1 LRQVVTRQATLS
13 RHEVWM
19 GAGLVAAFLV
29 MVASTAWDLHL
40 SHDSRVTIF
49 VILLAV
55 AAVDAAL
62 CVPPWTNLP
71 QQSLLVFPL
80 MLVVTEVVL
89 ASQTHGVAAYYTGFF
104 TLGFVYI
111 GLTQR
116 RGTSFGFV
124 VLVVPAWVYIQQ
136 GLAGAVWIRV
146 LVATVI
152 WVFVGEVVAGYASV
166 HRARSDV
173 LRKTAHTDILT
184 GLASRLVMT
193 QRIDKYIA
201 TSRLEPASLLVLDLD
216 GFKAVNDAYG
226 HSVGDE
232 LLVAIGQRIRAN
244 VSADDVI
251 ARLGGDEF
259 AVLLDR
265 CTPGE
270 AILVAQRLIES
281 VGRPI
286 DLTRGSVAVTTSVGI
301 VDLAVNASAQDA
313 LGDGDVAMYEA
324 KLAGKNRYSLYKP
337 EMAERIATRLK
348 LGVELRTA
356 LERDQF
362 EAHYQP
368 VVQVE
373 TGEVVGFE
381 ALLRWNHP
389 ERGQLAAG
397 AFIEVCEEI
406 GLIVPL
412 GKWILHEACRQAGRW
427 QSEDPGRHL
436 SMAVNLSSRQ
446 LFDTDLVTEVETALS
461 ASGLRGD
468 VLVLEITERLL
479 LVDSP
484 FVLRQLDEL
493 KRLGV
498 RIAIDDFGTGYSS
511 LAYLRDFPVD
521 ILKIDRS
528 FVEALD
534 LDDQAVALAK
544 SIVGIAEALQLDVI
558 AEGMETREQVDVLY
572 NIGCHVMQG
581 FYFSEPK
588 PAPEL
593 QECLARRYVIA
604 GGHRSIRG

>member
-1 LRQVVTRQATLS
+1 
-13 RHEVWM
+13 M
-19 GAGLVAAFLV
+19 GAGLVAFFVLI
-29 MVASTAWDLHL
+29 VASTAWNLHVPHQAL
-40 SHDSRVTIF
+40 DTT
-49 VILLAV
+49 LAV
-55 AAVDAAL
+55 LLVVAVVDGAL
-62 CVPPWTNLP
+62 CALPWDDLP
-71 QQSLLVFPL
+71 QQCLLVFPL
-80 MLVVTEVVL
+80 ILVITEIAL
-89 ASQTHGVAAYYTGFF
+89 AGRTDGVSAYYTGFF

-111 GLTQR
+111 GLTQP

-124 VLVVPAWVYIQQ
+124 LVVVPSWIYSQQ
-136 GLAGAVWIRV
+136 GLAGHVWIRV
-146 LVATVI
+146 TVATVI
-152 WVFVGEVVAGYASV
+152 WILVGEVVAGYASV
-166 HRARSDV
+166 HKARSDV
-173 LRKTAHTDILT
+173 LRQTAHTDILT
-184 GLASRLVMT
+184 GLASRLVLT
-193 QRIDKYIA
+193 QRIDSFIA
-201 TSRLEPASLLVLDLD
+201 TTQVDEASLLVLDLD

-232 LLVAIGQRIRAN
+232 LLVAVGRRIRAN

-259 AVLLDR
+259 AVLLER

-270 AILVAQRLIES
+270 AILVGQRLIDS
-281 VGRPI
+281 VARPI
-286 DLTRGSVAVTTSVGI
+286 DLTRGSVALTASVGI
-301 VDLAVNASAQDA
+301 VDLTACANAQDA

-324 KLAGKNRYSLYKP
+324 KLAGKNRYSMYKP
-337 EMAERIATRLK
+337 EMAERIASRLK
-348 LGVELRTA
+348 LGVELRAA
-356 LERDQF
+356 LEGDQF

-389 ERGQLAAG
+389 ARGQLAAG

-412 GKWILHEACRQAGRW
+412 GKWILNEACSQAGRW
-427 QSEDPGRHL
+427 QSMDPSRHL

-446 LFDTDLVTEVETALS
+446 LFDTDLVAEVEAALL
-461 ASGLRGD
+461 ASDLRGD
-468 VLVLEITERLL
+468 VLILEITERLL

-484 FVLRQLDEL
+484 FVLRQLDRL

-534 LDDQAVALAK
+534 RDDQAVALAK
-544 SIVGIAEALQLDVI
+544 SIVGICEALQLDVI
-558 AEGMETREQVDVLY
+558 AEGMETKEQVNVLY

-581 FYFSEPK
+581 FYFSKPK
-588 PAPEL
+588 PAAEL
-593 QECLARRYVIA
+593 GATLANRYETADFRRGFEGEPQSTTYKT
-604 GGHRSIRG
+604 

>member
-1 LRQVVTRQATLS
+1 
-13 RHEVWM
+13 M
-19 GAGLVAAFLV
+19 GAGLVGLFVLI
-29 MVASTAWDLHL
+29 VASTAWRLQAPHQALD
-40 SHDSRVTIF
+40 TILI
-49 VILLAV
+49 ILLMVAV
-55 AAVDAAL
+55 ADVAL
-62 CVPPWTNLP
+62 CRLPWNELP
-71 QQSLLVFPL
+71 QQTLLVFPL
-80 MLVVTEVVL
+80 ILVLTEVAL
-89 ASQTHGVAAYYTGFF
+89 AAHTDGVSAYYTGFF
-104 TLGFVYI
+104 ILGFVYI
-111 GLTQR
+111 GLTQP

-124 VLVVPAWVYIQQ
+124 LVVVPCWIYSQQ
-136 GLAGAVWIRV
+136 GLAGHAWIQV
-146 LVATVI
+146 LVAVVI
-152 WVFVGEVVAGYASV
+152 WILVGEAVAGYASV
-166 HRARSDV
+166 HKARSDV
-173 LRKTAHTDILT
+173 LRQTAHTDILT
-184 GLASRLVMT
+184 GLASRPVVT
-193 QRIDKYIA
+193 QRIDEFIA
-201 TSRLEPASLLVLDLD
+201 TSQVEDASLLVLDLD

-226 HSVGDE
+226 HGVGDE

-244 VSADDVI
+244 VSVDDVI

-259 AVLLDR
+259 AVLLER

-270 AILVAQRLIES
+270 AVLVSQRLIDAVS
-281 VGRPI
+281 RPI
-286 DLTRGSVAVTTSVGI
+286 DLTRGSVAVTASIGI
-301 VDLAVNASAQDA
+301 VDLTVCANAQDA

-324 KLAGKNRYSLYKP
+324 KLAGKNRYSMYKP
-337 EMAERIATRLK
+337 EMAERIASRLK

-356 LERDQF
+356 LESDQF

-389 ERGQLAAG
+389 TRGQLAAG

-412 GKWILHEACRQAGRW
+412 GKWILNEACRQAGLW
-427 QSEDPGRHL
+427 QSMDPSRHL

-446 LFDTDLVTEVETALS
+446 LFDTDLVAEVEAALL
-461 ASGLRGD
+461 ASDLRGD

-484 FVLRQLDEL
+484 FVLRQLDRL
-493 KRLGV
+493 KQLGV

-534 LDDQAVALAK
+534 RDEQAVALAK
-544 SIVGIAEALQLDVI
+544 SIVGICEALQLDVI
-558 AEGMETREQVDVLY
+558 AEGMETREQVNVLY

-581 FYFSEPK
+581 FYFSKPK
-588 PAPEL
+588 PAAEL
-593 QECLARRYVIA
+593 GTSLANRYETAGLRR
-604 GGHRSIRG
+604 GFEG

>member
-1 LRQVVTRQATLS
+1 
-13 RHEVWM
+13 M
-19 GAGLVAAFLV
+19 GAGLVATFAALI
-29 MVASTAWDLHL
+29 ASTAWDLHV
-40 SHDSRVTIF
+40 SHDALITTF
-49 VILLAV
+49 AILAIV
-55 AAVDAAL
+55 VVVDVAL
-62 CVPPWTNLP
+62 CGLPWERLP

-80 MLVVTEVVL
+80 LLVVTEIAL
-89 ASQTHGVAAYYTGFF
+89 AARTDGVAAYFTGFF
-104 TLGFVYI
+104 TLGFIYI
-111 GLTQR
+111 GLTQP
-116 RGTSFGFV
+116 RGTSFGFA
-124 VLVVPAWVYIQQ
+124 VLVVPSWIYSQQ
-136 GLAGAVWIRV
+136 GLTGHLWIRV
-146 LVATVI
+146 TVETVI
-152 WVFVGEVVAGYASV
+152 WILVGEVVAGYASV
-166 HRARSDV
+166 HKARSDV

-193 QRIDKYIA
+193 QHIDNFIA
-201 TSRLEPASLLVLDLD
+201 TPQVEEASLLVLDLD

-232 LLVAIGQRIRAN
+232 LLVAIGRRIRRD

-259 AVLLDR
+259 AILLER
-265 CTPGE
+265 CTPAH
-270 AILVAQRLIES
+270 AILVGQRLIES
-281 VGRPI
+281 VSRPI
-286 DLTRGSVAVTTSVGI
+286 DLTRGSVAVTASVGI
-301 VDLAVNASAQDA
+301 VDLTRCASAQDA

-337 EMAERIATRLK
+337 EMAERIAARLK

-356 LERDQF
+356 LEADQF

-412 GKWILHEACRQAGRW
+412 GKWILNEACRQAGRW
-427 QSEDPGRHL
+427 QQEDPDRHL

-446 LFDTDLVTEVETALS
+446 LFDTGLVAEVEKALS
-461 ASGLRGD
+461 ASDLRGD

-534 LDDQAVALAK
+534 RDDQAVALAK
-544 SIVGIAEALQLDVI
+544 SIVGISEALRLDVI
-558 AEGMETREQVDVLY
+558 AEGMETRAQVDVLY
-572 NIGCHVMQG
+572 KIGCHVMQG
-581 FYFSEPK
+581 FYFSKPK
-588 PAPEL
+588 PAAEL
-593 QECLARRYVIA
+593 RECLANRYAMA
-604 GGHRSIRG
+604 GSHRTVGR

>member
-1 LRQVVTRQATLS
+1 LRQVVVRQVTLS

-29 MVASTAWDLHL
+29 TVASTAWDLRVH
-40 SHDSRVTIF
+40 HDALVTTF
-49 VILLAV
+49 VILLVV
-55 AAVDAAL
+55 AIVDAGL
-62 CVPPWTNLP
+62 CGLPWTNVP

-80 MLVVTEVVL
+80 ILVVTEIAL
-89 ASQTHGVAAYYTGFF
+89 ASHTDGVAAYYTGYF

-111 GLTQR
+111 GLTQP
-116 RGTSFGFV
+116 RGTSFWFV
-124 VLVVPAWVYIQQ
+124 LFVVPAWIYTQQ
-136 GLAGAVWIRV
+136 GLTGHAWIRV
-146 LVATVI
+146 LVGTVI
-152 WVFVGEVVAGYASV
+152 WVLVGEVVAGYASV

-193 QRIDKYIA
+193 QRIDSFIA
-201 TSRLEPASLLVLDLD
+201 TSQVEAASLLVLDLD

-232 LLVAIGQRIRAN
+232 LLVAIGRRIRAN

-259 AVLLDR
+259 AVLLER

-270 AILVAQRLIES
+270 AILVGQRLIES

-286 DLTRGSVAVTTSVGI
+286 DLTRGSVAVTASAGI
-301 VDLAVNASAQDA
+301 VDLTRCASAQDA

-337 EMAERIATRLK
+337 EMAERIAARLK

-356 LERDQF
+356 LEQGQF

-389 ERGQLAAG
+389 ERGRLAAG

-427 QSEDPGRHL
+427 QAEDPGRHL

-446 LFDTDLVTEVETALS
+446 LFDTDLVAEVESALS
-461 ASGLRGD
+461 GSDLRGD

-484 FVLRQLDEL
+484 FVLRQLDQL

-558 AEGMETREQVDVLY
+558 AEGMETRAQVDVLY

-593 QECLARRYVIA
+593 QACLASRYVIA
-604 GGHRSIRG
+604 GGHRSIRT

>member
-1 LRQVVTRQATLS
+1 MRRFVERHETPS
-13 RHEVWM
+13 RHEVWL
-19 GAGLVAAFLV
+19 GAGLVGLFVLI
-29 MVASTAWDLHL
+29 VASTAWKLQVPHQALD
-40 SHDSRVTIF
+40 TILI
-49 VILLAV
+49 ILLIVAV
-55 AAVDAAL
+55 ADVAL
-62 CVPPWTNLP
+62 CQLPWNELP
-71 QQSLLVFPL
+71 QLTLLVFPL
-80 MLVVTEVVL
+80 ILVLTEVAL
-89 ASQTHGVAAYYTGFF
+89 AAHTDGVSAYYTGFF
-104 TLGFVYI
+104 ILGFVYI
-111 GLTQR
+111 GLTQP

-124 VLVVPAWVYIQQ
+124 LVVVPCWIYSQQ
-136 GLAGAVWIRV
+136 GLASHGWIQV
-146 LVATVI
+146 LVAMVI
-152 WVFVGEVVAGYASV
+152 WILVGEAVAGYASV
-166 HRARSDV
+166 HKARSDV
-173 LRKTAHTDILT
+173 LRQTAHTDILT
-184 GLASRLVMT
+184 GLASRPVVM
-193 QRIDKYIA
+193 QRIDDFIA
-201 TSRLEPASLLVLDLD
+201 TSGVADASLLVLDLD

-226 HSVGDE
+226 HGVGDE

-259 AVLLDR
+259 AVLLER

-270 AILVAQRLIES
+270 AVLVSQRLIDS
-281 VGRPI
+281 VSRPI
-286 DLTRGSVAVTTSVGI
+286 DLTRGSVAVTASIGI
-301 VDLAVNASAQDA
+301 VDLTVCANAQDA

-324 KLAGKNRYSLYKP
+324 KLAGKNRYSMYKP
-337 EMAERIATRLK
+337 EMAERIASRLK

-356 LERDQF
+356 LESDQF

-389 ERGQLAAG
+389 TRGQLAAG

-412 GKWILHEACRQAGRW
+412 GKWILNEACRQAGLW
-427 QSEDPGRHL
+427 QSVDPSRHL

-446 LFDTDLVTEVETALS
+446 LFDTDLVAEVEAALL
-461 ASGLRGD
+461 ASDLRGD
-468 VLVLEITERLL
+468 ALVLEITERLL

-484 FVLRQLDEL
+484 FVLRQLDRL
-493 KRLGV
+493 KQLGV

-534 LDDQAVALAK
+534 RDEQAVALAK
-544 SIVGIAEALQLDVI
+544 SIVGICEALQLDVI
-558 AEGMETREQVDVLY
+558 AEGMETREQVNVLY

-581 FYFSEPK
+581 FYFSKPK
-588 PAPEL
+588 PPAEL
-593 QECLARRYVIA
+593 GTSLANRYETA
-604 GGHRSIRG
+604 GLRPGFEG

>member
-1 LRQVVTRQATLS
+1 
-13 RHEVWM
+13 
-19 GAGLVAAFLV
+19 
-29 MVASTAWDLHL
+29 
-40 SHDSRVTIF
+40 
-49 VILLAV
+49 
-55 AAVDAAL
+55 
-62 CVPPWTNLP
+62 
-71 QQSLLVFPL
+71 
-80 MLVVTEVVL
+80 
-89 ASQTHGVAAYYTGFF
+89 
-104 TLGFVYI
+104 
-111 GLTQR
+111 
-116 RGTSFGFV
+116 
-124 VLVVPAWVYIQQ
+124 
-136 GLAGAVWIRV
+136 
-146 LVATVI
+146 
-152 WVFVGEVVAGYASV
+152 
-166 HRARSDV
+166 
-173 LRKTAHTDILT
+173 
-184 GLASRLVMT
+184 
-193 QRIDKYIA
+193 
-201 TSRLEPASLLVLDLD
+201 
-216 GFKAVNDAYG
+216 
-226 HSVGDE
+226 
-232 LLVAIGQRIRAN
+232 

-265 CTPGE
+265 CTPAQ
-270 AILVAQRLIES
+270 AILVSQRLIES
-281 VGRPI
+281 VSRPI
-286 DLTRGSVAVTTSVGI
+286 DLTRGSVAVTASVGI
-301 VDLAVNASAQDA
+301 VDLTRCASAQDA

-337 EMAERIATRLK
+337 EMAERIAARLK

-356 LERDQF
+356 LEAGQF

-373 TGEVVGFE
+373 TGEVIGFE

-412 GKWILHEACRQAGRW
+412 GKWILNEACRQAGRW
-427 QSEDPGRHL
+427 QREDPDRHL

-446 LFDTDLVTEVETALS
+446 LFDTGLVAEVERALS
-461 ASGLRGD
+461 ESDLRGD

-534 LDDQAVALAK
+534 RDDQAVALAK
-544 SIVGIAEALQLDVI
+544 SIVGISEALRLDVI
-558 AEGMETREQVDVLY
+558 AEGMETRAQVDVLY
-572 NIGCHVMQG
+572 KIGCHVMQG
-581 FYFSEPK
+581 FYFSRPK
-588 PAPEL
+588 PADEL
-593 QECLARRYVIA
+593 GTCLANRYAIA
-604 GGHRSIRG
+604 GSHGSVGS

>member
-1 LRQVVTRQATLS
+1 
-13 RHEVWM
+13 M
-19 GAGLVAAFLV
+19 GAGLVAAFVLL
-29 MVASTAWDLHL
+29 VASTAWDLHL
-40 SHDSRVTIF
+40 SHDALVTTFI
-49 VILLAV
+49 ILLGV
-55 AAVDAAL
+55 VVVDGAL
-62 CVPPWTNLP
+62 CGLPWTGLP
-71 QQSLLVFPL
+71 QQTLLVFPL
-80 MLVVTEVVL
+80 LVVVTEVVL
-89 ASQTHGVAAYYTGFF
+89 AARTVGVAPYYTGFF
-104 TLGFVYI
+104 TLGFIYL
-111 GLTQR
+111 GLTQP

-124 VLVVPAWVYIQQ
+124 LVVVPAWIYSQQ
-136 GLAGAVWIRV
+136 GLSGHVWIRV
-146 LVATVI
+146 SVATVI
-152 WVFVGEVVAGYASV
+152 WILVGEVVAGYASV

-193 QRIDKYIA
+193 QWIDGFIA
-201 TSRLEPASLLVLDLD
+201 TAQARDASLLVLDLD

-232 LLVAIGQRIRAN
+232 LLVAIGERIRAN

-259 AVLLDR
+259 AVLLER

-270 AILVAQRLIES
+270 AILVAKRLIES
-281 VGRPI
+281 VARPL

-301 VDLAVNASAQDA
+301 VDLTTCPNAQDA

-337 EMAERIATRLK
+337 EMAERIAARLK
-348 LGVELRTA
+348 LGAELRTA
-356 LERDQF
+356 LERGQF

-412 GKWILHEACRQAGRW
+412 GKWILSEACKQAGRW
-427 QSEDPGRHL
+427 QTEDPSRHL

-446 LFDTDLVTEVETALS
+446 LFDTDLVAEVETFLA
-461 ASGLRGD
+461 ASDLRGD

-534 LDDQAVALAK
+534 RDDQAVALAK
-544 SIVGIAEALQLDVI
+544 SIVGIAEALELDVI
-558 AEGMETREQVDVLY
+558 AEGMETKEQVDVLY

-581 FYFSEPK
+581 FYFSKPK
-588 PAPEL
+588 PAADL
-593 QECLARRYVIA
+593 RSCLANRYVGA
-604 GGHRSIRG
+604 VGHRSARR

>member
-1 LRQVVTRQATLS
+1 
-13 RHEVWM
+13 M

-29 MVASTAWDLHL
+29 TVASTAWNLHVP
-40 SHDSRVTIF
+40 HDSLVTTF
-49 VILLAV
+49 VILLVVAV
-55 AAVDAAL
+55 VDGAL
-62 CVPPWTNLP
+62 SVLPWTNLP

-80 MLVVTEVVL
+80 ILVVTETAL
-89 ASQTHGVAAYYTGFF
+89 ASHTDGVAAYYTGFF
-104 TLGFVYI
+104 TLGFIYI
-111 GLTQR
+111 GLTQP

-124 VLVVPAWVYIQQ
+124 LLVVPAWIYSQQ
-136 GLAGAVWIRV
+136 GLMGHVWIRV

-152 WVFVGEVVAGYASV
+152 WVLVGEVVAGYASV

-193 QRIDKYIA
+193 QRIDSFIA
-201 TSRLEPASLLVLDLD
+201 SSQVEAASLLVLDLD

-259 AVLLDR
+259 AILLER

-286 DLTRGSVAVTTSVGI
+286 DLTRGSVAVTASVGI
-301 VDLAVNASAQDA
+301 VDLTMCPSAQDA
-313 LGDGDVAMYEA
+313 LGDGDVSMYEA

-337 EMAERIATRLK
+337 EMAERIAARLK

-373 TGEVVGFE
+373 TGEVIGFE

-446 LFDTDLVTEVETALS
+446 LFDTDLVAEVETALS
-461 ASGLRGD
+461 ASDLRGD
-468 VLVLEITERLL
+468 VLVLEITERIL

-593 QECLARRYVIA
+593 QACLARRFVIA
-604 GGHRSIRG
+604 GGHRSVRR

>member
-1 LRQVVTRQATLS
+1 
-13 RHEVWM
+13 
-19 GAGLVAAFLV
+19 
-29 MVASTAWDLHL
+29 
-40 SHDSRVTIF
+40 
-49 VILLAV
+49 LL
-55 AAVDAAL
+55 L
-62 CVPPWTNLP
+62 FP
-71 QQSLLVFPL
+71 LLVL
-80 MLVVTEVVL
+80 VTEIVL
-89 ASQTHGVAAYYTGFF
+89 AAHTSGVAAYYTGFF
-104 TLGFVYI
+104 TLGFIYI
-111 GLTQR
+111 GLTQP
-116 RGTSFGFV
+116 RGTSFWFV
-124 VLVVPAWVYIQQ
+124 LLVVPAWFYSQQ
-136 GLAGAVWIRV
+136 GLTGHVWIRV

-152 WVFVGEVVAGYASV
+152 WVLVGEVVAGYASV

-193 QRIDKYIA
+193 QRIDGFIA
-201 TSRLEPASLLVLDLD
+201 TSQVEPASLLVLDLD

-226 HSVGDE
+226 HNVGDE
-232 LLVAIGQRIRAN
+232 LLVAIGRRIRAN

-259 AVLLDR
+259 AVLLER

-286 DLTRGSVAVTTSVGI
+286 DLTRGSVAVTASVGI
-301 VDLAVNASAQDA
+301 VDLAMCASAQDA

-324 KLAGKNRYSLYKP
+324 KLAGKNRHSLYRP
-337 EMAERIATRLK
+337 EMAERIAARLK

-356 LERDQF
+356 LERGQF

-397 AFIEVCEEI
+397 AFIEVCEEV

-412 GKWILHEACRQAGRW
+412 GKWILNEACRQAGRW
-427 QSEDPGRHL
+427 QLEDPDRHL

-446 LFDTDLVTEVETALS
+446 LFDTDLVTEVESALA
-461 ASGLRGD
+461 ASDLRGD

-588 PAPEL
+588 PAVEL
-593 QECLARRYVIA
+593 HTCLANRYVIA
-604 GGHRSIRG
+604 GSHRTPGR

>member
-1 LRQVVTRQATLS
+1 
-13 RHEVWM
+13 M
-19 GAGLVAAFLV
+19 GAGLVASFVLI
-29 MVASTAWDLHL
+29 VASTAWDLHV
-40 SHDSRVTIF
+40 SHQALDTTFI
-49 VILLAV
+49 ILLVV
-55 AAVDAAL
+55 ALADGAL
-62 CVPPWTNLP
+62 CALPWDEMP
-71 QQSLLVFPL
+71 QQTLLVFPL
-80 MLVVTEVVL
+80 ILAVTEITL
-89 ASQTHGVAAYYTGFF
+89 AAHTHGVAAYYTGFF
-104 TLGFVYI
+104 TLGFIYI
-111 GLTQR
+111 GLTQP

-124 VLVVPAWVYIQQ
+124 LVIVPCWIYSQQ
-136 GLAGAVWIRV
+136 GLVGHIWIRV
-146 LVATVI
+146 SVATVI
-152 WVFVGEVVAGYASV
+152 WILVGEVVAGYASV
-166 HRARSDV
+166 HKARSDV
-173 LRKTAHTDILT
+173 LRQTAHTDILT
-184 GLASRLVMT
+184 GLASRPVVT
-193 QRIDKYIA
+193 QRIDRFISTA
-201 TSRLEPASLLVLDLD
+201 EVAEASLLVLDLD

-259 AVLLDR
+259 AVLLER
-265 CTPGE
+265 CTPGQ
-270 AILVAQRLIES
+270 AILVSQRLIDS
-281 VGRPI
+281 VARPI
-286 DLTRGSVAVTTSVGI
+286 ALTRGSVAVTASVGI
-301 VDLAVNASAQDA
+301 VDLSTCANAQDA

-324 KLAGKNRYSLYKP
+324 KLAGKNRYSMYKP
-337 EMAERIATRLK
+337 EMAERIAARLK

-356 LERDQF
+356 LEGDQF

-389 ERGQLAAG
+389 TRGQLAAG

-412 GKWILHEACRQAGRW
+412 GKWILNEACKQAGRW
-427 QSEDPGRHL
+427 QSIDPSRHL

-446 LFDTDLVTEVETALS
+446 LFDTDLVAEVEAALS
-461 ASGLRGD
+461 ASDLRGD

-484 FVLRQLDEL
+484 FVLRQLDRL

-534 LDDQAVALAK
+534 RDDQAVALAK
-544 SIVGIAEALQLDVI
+544 SIVGICEALQLDVI
-558 AEGMETREQVDVLY
+558 AEGMETREQVSVLY

-581 FYFSEPK
+581 FYFSKPK
-588 PAPEL
+588 PAAEL
-593 QECLARRYVIA
+593 GESLANRYETADFRRGLEGEV
-604 GGHRSIRG
+604 RSTARTLE